1 METLIHDAWVQFV
14 AMGSWMANRM
24 THKIDTVDKK
34 LDHLRLSSIDRKEY
48 KSDITQLHIRCN
60 ELEKSKAPM
69 MQEIGVKIRKGESG
83 ENQ

>member
-1 METLIHDAWVQFV
+1 METLIHDAWVLFV